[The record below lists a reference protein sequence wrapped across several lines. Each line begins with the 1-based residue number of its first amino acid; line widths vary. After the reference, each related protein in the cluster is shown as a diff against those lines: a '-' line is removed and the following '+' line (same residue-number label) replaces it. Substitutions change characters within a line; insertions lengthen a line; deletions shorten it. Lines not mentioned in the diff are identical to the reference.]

1 MKPLHAKAEAVSG
14 AGATLTDERGRLEVR
29 HLTVGEQSDGQRL
42 DNFLHGRPKG
52 LPKSLVYRIIRTG
65 QVRVNG
71 RRSSAD
77 RKIALG
83 DDVRVP
89 PVSLARGQEP
99 ARGPATAMR
108 PLGRN
113 QVPILQEDEA
123 LIALDKPA
131 GLAVHGGSGI
141 EAGLIEQLR
150 ASRPGAPFLELVHRL
165 DRDTS
170 GVLLVA
176 KQRKALVALH
186 RALAE
191 GQTQKRYFA
200 LVKGYWGRTVATTL
214 RFALLRYVA
223 ADGER
228 RVRVQADGQAAST
241 RVHLVRHLDCAG
253 IEGLPPMLSL
263 LECELLTGR
272 THQIRVH
279 LAQAGFPILGDQKYG
294 DFTLNKTLYKFGHK
308 RMFLHAFQMKVVHP
322 NSGQEL
328 LVRSPLPKEFGQLE
342 RAVEAAVAALKFK

>member
-1 MKPLHAKAEAVSG
+1 MG
-14 AGATLTDERGRLEVR
+14 D
-29 HLTVGEQSDGQRL
+29 QSEGQRL
-42 DNFLHGRPKG
+42 DNFLQGRLKG
-52 LPKSLVYRIIRTG
+52 LPKSLIYRIIRTG

-89 PVSLARGQEP
+89 PVNLEGGQDP
-99 ARGPATAMR
+99 ARGPATAVR
-108 PLGRN
+108 PLADN
-113 QVPILQEDEA
+113 QVPILLEDEA

-141 EAGLIEQLR
+141 KAGLIEQLR

-191 GQTQKRYFA
+191 GRAQKRYFT
-200 LVKGYWGRTVATTL
+200 LVKGYWGRSAATTL
-214 RFALLRYVA
+214 QFPLHRFVA

-228 RVRVQADGQAAST
+228 RVRVQADGQLAST
-241 RVHLVRHLDCAG
+241 RIHLVRHLDCAG
-253 IEGLPPMLSL
+253 IEGMPPRLSL

-294 DFTLNKTLYKFGHK
+294 DFTLNKLLHKAGHK
-308 RMFLHAFQMKVVHP
+308 RMFLHAFQLQAVHP
-322 NSGQEL
+322 TSGEPLRVQ
-328 LVRSPLPKEFGQLE
+328 SPLPDEFAHLE
-342 RAVEAAVAALKFK
+342 EAMTAAASALKLK